1 MADNVDKY
9 AQEHDSFAE
18 KLAQATPRI
27 WVTPLLVAL
36 NVLVWLAGLAL
47 GMDPI
52 SPKVRDLATWGG
64 NFLPLTVQQPW
75 RLMSAT
81 FLHGGIVHLGMNMWA
96 LWSTGALVERFY
108 GNKQYLLLYLLSG
121 LFGSLAS
128 LFFSART
135 GVSVGAS
142 GAIFGV
148 VGAILAAA
156 YTKHGKMPGSM
167 VKALKASMLP
177 FVAFSLFMGFTS
189 GHIDNAAHIGGGVAG
204 FVLAMI
210 MAEKFDWDEYRRQ
223 AIPRVLA
230 ALAVSA
236 LIGYFIWMYL
246 PKPAM

>member
-1 MADNVDKY
+1 MDDSVD
-9 AQEHDSFAE
+9 EHNNFTE
-18 KLAQATPRI
+18 RLARATPSI

-36 NVLVWLAGLAL
+36 NVLVWLAGLTM
-47 GMDPI
+47 GIDPI
-52 SPKVRDLATWGG
+52 SPKVKDLALWGG
-64 NFLPLTVQQPW
+64 NYLPMTLQQPW

-81 FLHGGIVHLGMNMWA
+81 FLHGGIIHLGMNMWA

-108 GNKQYLLLYLLSG
+108 GNKQFLLLYLLAG

-148 VGAILAAA
+148 VGAILAAI

-189 GHIDNAAHIGGGVAG
+189 AHIDNAAHIGGGVAG

-210 MAEKFDWDEYRRQ
+210 LAEKFDWDEYRRQ

-230 ALAVSA
+230 ALALCAA
-236 LIGYFIWMYL
+236 LTYVIWTQL